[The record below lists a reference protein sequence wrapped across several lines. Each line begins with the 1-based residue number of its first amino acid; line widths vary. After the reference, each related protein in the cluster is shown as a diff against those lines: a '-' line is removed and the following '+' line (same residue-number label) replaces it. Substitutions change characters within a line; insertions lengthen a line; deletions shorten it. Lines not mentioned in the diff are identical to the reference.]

1 MYQSPHMIQYDGSI
15 DAKWVLLFLLF
26 FLVSLISACGGNEA
40 IDSQQVEAEPEEPS
54 LTAREWYPT
63 SKYQQQAPPA
73 YAPSAIPTAPAMTAP
88 AASGLPTQQPWAVST
103 PQPVYVAPQVVY
115 QAQPLQQGQQP
126 SVWSTQS
133 PAVTQQPQGYWYQPA
148 PQAQVQQQPGYYY
161 YQPVQRPWGN
171 STQPADPQ
179 RSAITTDAWP
189 QGGYIVAP
197 WGVPATGFNGSGAA
211 TGQVVQPQW
220 TPNYGHPW

>member
-1 MYQSPHMIQYDGSI
+1 MRHSPHMIQYDGSF
-15 DAKWVLLFLLF
+15 DAKWALFFLLF
-26 FLVSLISACGGNEA
+26 ILASLISACGSNEA
-40 IDSQQVEAEPEEPS
+40 IDSQVETEPEEPP

-63 SKYQQQAPPA
+63 SKYQQQAPTA
-73 YAPSAIPTAPAMTAP
+73 YAPAATPSAPVMTAP
-88 AASGLPTQQPWAVST
+88 AATGVASQQPWAVNA

-115 QAQPLQQGQQP
+115 QVQPQPLQQGQQP
-126 SVWSTQS
+126 SVWGT
-133 PAVTQQPQGYWYQPA
+133 PAPPVTQQPQGYWYQPA
-148 PQAQVQQQPGYYY
+148 PQAQQQPGYYY

-171 STQPADPQ
+171 TTQPADPQ

-189 QGGYIVAP
+189 QGGYVVAP

-220 TPNYGHPW
+220 QPNYGQPW